1 MGGSRIA
8 VVIASLGRPDA
19 VSDCLESLSVQTRP
33 ADRIILSVT
42 AEADLPSAERLEGVE
57 VIIGSKGSSIQRN
70 RGIDAA
76 SADCD
81 YVAFLDDD
89 YVASK
94 RLVEGI
100 IAFMDAHP
108 DVVGC
113 TGNLLADGISG
124 PGISADEARQMVE
137 AYDRGE
143 PAPAT
148 ILADQEGLYGCN
160 MAYRLSALEGVRFD
174 ENLPL
179 YAWQEDIDFA
189 ENLRKS
195 SGGRLVKTDAFAGVH
210 RGVKSG
216 RTNGLR
222 LGYSQVANPVYL
234 MRKGTM
240 SRKFGY
246 RLMMRNMLANH
257 AKSFRPEPWVDRWG
271 RVKGNWLALR
281 DWLTGRIAPDRILDF

>member
-1 MGGSRIA
+1 MGESRIA
-8 VVIASLGRPDA
+8 VVIASLGRPEA
-19 VSDCLESLSVQTRP
+19 LADCLQALSVQTRQ

-42 AEADLPSAERLEGVE
+42 AEADLPAQEHLDGVE

-70 RGIDAA
+70 RGIDAVIG
-76 SADCD
+76 DCA

-94 RLVEGI
+94 YLIEGI
-100 IAFMDAHP
+100 VSFLDAHP
-108 DVVGC
+108 DIVGC

-124 PGISADEARQMVE
+124 PGISADEARKMVC
-137 AYDRGE
+137 AHDRAG
-143 PAPAT
+143 PGPAT
-148 ILADQEGLYGCN
+148 ILSDQEGLYGCN
-160 MAYRLSALEGVRFD
+160 MAYRLSALDGVRFD

-189 ENLRKS
+189 ENLRKT

-210 RGVKSG
+210 CGVKSG

-222 LGYSQVANPVYL
+222 LGYSQIANPVYL

-246 RLMMRNMLANH
+246 RLMLRNMLANH
-257 AKSFRPEPWVDRWG
+257 AKSFRPEPWVDRAG
-271 RVKGNWLALR
+271 RVKGNWLAMK
-281 DWLTGRIAPDRILDF
+281 DWLTGKISPGRILDL